1 MNVEKALDAAV
12 IVMESGGSTTLAE
25 RTFNAIFAALDR
37 SEEAP
42 SRLGSVWRLDFI
54 AITTAP
60 AEGPSRTVLR
70 RLSTIGLSLHRASE
84 AVVVAERAA
93 RGELQANAIESEI
106 ERIRKLP
113 APYGRATMV
122 LASACAAAFLTQT
135 AAGDYGAMCVAFVA
149 AAAGSF
155 VRSLLQARKV
165 GRSVHTFAGALL
177 STLLATAG
185 LRLGLTATAPATL
198 LGSII
203 YMVPGIALATG
214 FVDLVSD
221 HHMLAGAERILNAA
235 FIFLILALSL
245 VIADA
250 LL

>member
-1 MNVEKALDAAV
+1 MAGRRHGVRFAHNQGTS
-12 IVMESGGSTTLAE
+12 SGGC
-25 RTFNAIFAALDR
+25 RVN
-37 SEEAP
+37 
-42 SRLGSVWRLDFI
+42 
-54 AITTAP
+54 
-60 AEGPSRTVLR
+60 
-70 RLSTIGLSLHRASE
+70 
-84 AVVVAERAA
+84 
-93 RGELQANAIESEI
+93 
-106 ERIRKLP
+106 RI
-113 APYGRATMV
+113 
-122 LASACAAAFLTQT
+122 
-135 AAGDYGAMCVAFVA
+135 
-149 AAAGSF
+149 GSF

>member
-1 MNVEKALDAAV
+1 MPRSSSWKAAARQL
-12 IVMESGGSTTLAE
+12 S
-25 RTFNAIFAALDR
+25 RNALLTPSSPLSIGPRRLLRGWVR
-37 SEEAP
+37 S
-42 SRLGSVWRLDFI
+42 VLDFI

-60 AEGPSRTVLR
+60 AEGASRTVLR

-113 APYGRATMV
+113 APYGRQRWFSPRPARRRFSRKPPRRLRRDV
-122 LASACAAAFLTQT
+122 RRVRRR
-135 AAGDYGAMCVAFVA
+135 GG
-149 AAAGSF
+149 GSF
-155 VRSLLQARKV
+155 FRSLLQARKV

-177 STLLATAG
+177 SALLATAG